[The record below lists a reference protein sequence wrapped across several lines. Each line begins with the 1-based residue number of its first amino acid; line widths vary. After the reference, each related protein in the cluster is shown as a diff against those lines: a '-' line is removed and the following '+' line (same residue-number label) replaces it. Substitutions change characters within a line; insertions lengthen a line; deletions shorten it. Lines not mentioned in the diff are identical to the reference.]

1 MTPKEKARELID
13 RMAEEIAG
21 FTGYGQGYGDVE
33 ISRGAALIAVDEI
46 MLVVPYI
53 DKDSIDLTLEQY
65 RSSDNQFLNYWK
77 AVREEINKL

>member
-1 MTPKEKARELID
+1 
-13 RMAEEIAG
+13 
-21 FTGYGQGYGDVE
+21 
-33 ISRGAALIAVDEI
+33 